1 MCAVGVGSCDRSQLL
16 RVRRTDIDRDSMGNG
31 GSKVTNEDK
40 AILDLKIQRDKIQ
53 QYQKRILVVLERE
66 HEVARECLANGD
78 KRRALLALRKRKYQE
93 QLLTKTDKQL
103 ETLEELTQN
112 IEFALVQK
120 DVMYGLQ
127 QGNEVLKTI
136 NKEMSLDKVERIMDE
151 SAEAVAYQNEV
162 SEMLAGQI
170 TNSEEAEVQEE
181 LEALERQEL
190 EKQANFPKVPT
201 QKLPQEPEQ
210 QQQQQEPVQNEEQ
223 EEPAKPLPA

>member
-1 MCAVGVGSCDRSQLL
+1 MLTPITSSYAYGAQTS
-16 RVRRTDIDRDSMGNG
+16 DIDFMGNG

-66 HEVARECLANGD
+66 HEVARECLAKGD

-93 QLLTKTDKQL
+93 QLLAKTDKQL
-103 ETLEELTQN
+103 ENLEELTRN

-136 NKEMSLDKVERIMDE
+136 NKEMSLDKVERIMDK

-201 QKLPQEPEQ
+201 QKLPEPERKEQ
-210 QQQQQEPVQNEEQ
+210 DEEEEAEQHEEQ

>member
-1 MCAVGVGSCDRSQLL
+1 M
-16 RVRRTDIDRDSMGNG
+16 
-31 GSKVTNEDK
+31 TNEDQ
-40 AILDLKIQRDKIQ
+40 AILDLKIQRDRIQ

-66 HEVARECLANGD
+66 HEVARECLAKGD

-103 ETLEELTQN
+103 ENLEELTQN

-136 NKEMSLDKVERIMDE
+136 NKEMSLDKVEHIMDE
-151 SAEAVAYQNEV
+151 SAEAVAYQNEI

-190 EKQANFPKVPT
+190 EKQAAFPKVPA
-201 QKLPQEPEQ
+201 QELPQ
-210 QQQQQEPVQNEEQ
+210 VQKEEEEQ
-223 EEPAKPLPA
+223 EGLQHEEPSQPLPA